1 MSHRLSKRD
10 LQKID
15 DELKAEDLLDVK
27 FEVEEEDVVG
37 AQGGHC
43 VLCQEC
49 GKGFNCQRDLE
60 KHIKTD
66 HDKRRYVCTDCGIEV
81 EGLRKYNHHKSHHDV
96 SICPHCA
103 KQVKKN
109 GLARHLKLCG
119 GTGQAKHQCDQCG
132 YQTPR
137 FIGL

>member
-15 DELKAEDLLDVK
+15 DELKAEDIVDVK
-27 FEVEEEDVVG
+27 FEVQEEDVVG

-66 HDKRRYVCTDCGIEV
+66 HDKRRYVCQDCGTEV